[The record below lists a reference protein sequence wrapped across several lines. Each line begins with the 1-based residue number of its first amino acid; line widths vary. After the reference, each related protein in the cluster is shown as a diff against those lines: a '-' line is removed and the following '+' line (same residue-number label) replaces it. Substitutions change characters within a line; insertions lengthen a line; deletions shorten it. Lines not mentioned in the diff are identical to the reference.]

1 MASWNYRGVKR
12 KYQKENITSYKLC
25 EVYYNDKD
33 KIDGW
38 TAEPVRLVAE
48 SEFELRE
55 EIRFFLEA
63 FRQPVLEEK
72 LVKGKE
78 KLVEEKNQNKINSG
92 HYHEY
97 LDRASIALDYIYQFI
112 RCHPL
117 NKRELKLAKQCEK
130 AESELAKL
138 YKLAGDLL
146 EDKKN
151 KK

>member
-1 MASWNYRGVKR
+1 MINA
-12 KYQKENITSYKLC
+12 KE
-25 EVYYNDKD
+25 
-33 KIDGW
+33 
-38 TAEPVRLVAE
+38 AERIGLVTMVVPHE
-48 SEFELRE
+48 ELE
-55 EIRFFLEA
+55 NTTWE
-63 FRQPVLEEK
+63 LEEK